1 MGAHK
6 DNLGYL
12 LSATLYRTVKRA
24 CPAPSHRSTLDGALL
39 GVLRKSAQEV
49 VTNRVLKN
57 GYTSGA
63 ESARQQREQAAR
75 QARERQ
81 MAGFTGNK
89 AYDNL
94 PDVRRARMKD
104 RFERAYARHAANN
117 PGIVQRQNYEDAM
130 KQVDADG
137 GVTRWADTGV
147 GKFVG
152 AVASKVNKAL
162 DPLSGTITY
171 FTSAPK
177 GTSYGDWMKSY
188 TSIKDNGDFGH
199 DFVNNMQVQ
208 YEGVK
213 KGLKDLGYTAME
225 LGDFRSYGD
234 SARARDLKASY
245 RNARANS
252 GDINI
257 ERQRRLV
264 EGFRNDDLK
273 NTSSGLGAINYGLN
287 AAFGEVTGQTLGTV
301 GLGNVAKGI
310 GAGIQ
315 HGTRAL
321 SGAIRGGSAA
331 ASTAGTAASVGGTA
345 ASTAASTAGTAA
357 SAAQQAA
364 SLGARALSWTRNA
377 AANGVDAIGNTI
389 SYVPRTL
396 GQLSNPADVANRA
409 VTGVAKGTWETA
421 KAGFK
426 PVADMWRVA
435 NNPSIIGNAYRTAG
449 PWRFAGQA
457 AAYPFKTG
465 WNIAKPTLKPAFR
478 YAFSQP
484 GFEAQANLSAISSAA
499 NGNYG
504 DAAGEIGAMGL
515 YGAAGPV
522 ALPAMLAYYMYNG
535 ANGSGDGGDYG
546 EE

>member
-24 CPAPSHRSTLDGALL
+24 CPSPGHRSALDGALL

-49 VTNRVLKN
+49 VTSRVLKN

-63 ESARQQREQAAR
+63 ESARQQREQAAQ

-89 AYDNL
+89 AYDDL

-137 GVTRWADTGV
+137 VTRWADTGL

-188 TSIKDNGDFGH
+188 MSIKDNGDFGH
-199 DFVNNMQVQ
+199 DFVNNMQIQ
-208 YEGVK
+208 YNSAK

-225 LGDFRSYGD
+225 YADPRSYGD
-234 SARARDLKASY
+234 SAQARDLKTSY
-245 RNARANS
+245 RNAKANS
-252 GDINI
+252 GDYNT
-257 ERQRRLV
+257 EVNRRLV

-287 AAFGEVTGQTLGTV
+287 AAFGEVAGQTLGTA
-301 GLGNVAKGI
+301 GLGNAAKGV

-331 ASTAGTAASVGGTA
+331 
-345 ASTAASTAGTAA
+345 STAASTAGTAA
-357 SAAQQAA
+357 SAAQQTA
-364 SLGARALSWTRNA
+364 SLGARALNWTRNA
-377 AANGVDAIGNTI
+377 AANGVDAIGDTI

-478 YAFSQP
+478 YAFSKP

-504 DAAGEIGAMGL
+504 DAAGEIGAMGF

>member
-1 MGAHK
+1 MGFVLRYNTVMGANK

-12 LSATLYRTVKRA
+12 LSATLYSTGKRA
-24 CPAPSHRSTLDGALL
+24 CPAPGHRSTLDGALL

-49 VTNRVLKN
+49 VTSRVLKN

-63 ESARQQREQAAR
+63 ESARQQREQAAQ

-89 AYDNL
+89 AYDDL

-137 GVTRWADTGV
+137 VTRWADTGL

-199 DFVNNMQVQ
+199 DFVNNMQIQ
-208 YEGVK
+208 YNSAK

-225 LGDFRSYGD
+225 YADPRSYGD
-234 SARARDLKASY
+234 SARARDLKTSY
-245 RNARANS
+245 RNAKANS
-252 GDINI
+252 GDYNT
-257 ERQRRLV
+257 EVNRRLV

-287 AAFGEVTGQTLGTV
+287 AAFGEVAGQTLGTA
-301 GLGNVAKGI
+301 GLGNAAKGV

-331 ASTAGTAASVGGTA
+331 
-345 ASTAASTAGTAA
+345 STAASTAGTAA
-357 SAAQQAA
+357 SAAQQTA
-364 SLGARALSWTRNA
+364 SLGARALNWTRNA
-377 AANGVDAIGNTI
+377 AANGVDAIGDTI

-396 GQLSNPADVANRA
+396 GQLSNPADAANRA

-478 YAFSQP
+478 YAFSKP
-484 GFEAQANLSAISSAA
+484 GFEAQANLAAMGSMA
-499 NGNYG
+499 NGDYG
-504 DAAGEIGAMGL
+504 DAAGELGAMGF

-546 EE
+546 EG